1 MTPLGDGDRMVRVYE
16 SDDGATAI
24 WLEPAADGSLR
35 IMDRERSEV
44 NVEIWGSSVTISSMI
59 LPPVDAA
66 AFLAAEHGLTG
77 VLEAFTGMLA
87 FERMR
92 TELLARRLHVIYE
105 VATVD
110 DDDTEASTVTS
121 GESTRKNDDPTATA
135 DDDGS
140 EGGAVPAGPVL

>member
-16 SDDGATAI
+16 SDDGDTSI

-35 IMDRERSEV
+35 IMDMERSEV
-44 NVEIWGSSVTISSMI
+44 NVEIWGSSVTISSMM

-77 VLEAFTGMLA
+77 VLEAFTGRLA
-87 FERMR
+87 FERIR

-110 DDDTEASTVTS
+110 DDDTVTS
-121 GESTRKNDDPTATA
+121 EEPTGKSDGESATA

>member
-16 SDDGATAI
+16 SDDGATSI

-35 IMDRERSEV
+35 IMDMERSEV
-44 NVEIWGSSVTISSMI
+44 NTEIWGSSVTISSMM

-77 VLEAFTGMLA
+77 VLEAFTGRLA

-110 DDDTEASTVTS
+110 DDDTVTS
-121 GESTRKNDDPTATA
+121 EEPTGKSDSESATA
-135 DDDGS
+135 DDGGS
-140 EGGAVPAGPVL
+140 EGGAVRAGPVL

>member
-1 MTPLGDGDRMVRVYE
+1 MVRVYK
-16 SDDGATAI
+16 SDDGDTSI

-35 IMDRERSEV
+35 IMDMERADV
-44 NVEIWGSSVTISSMI
+44 NAEIWGGSVTISSMT
-59 LPPVDAA
+59 LPPADAA

-77 VLEAFTGMLA
+77 VLESFTGRLA

-105 VATVD
+105 AATVED
-110 DDDTEASTVTS
+110 DDAEASTATS
-121 GESTRKNDDPTATA
+121 EEPTRKNDDPTAVV

>member
-16 SDDGATAI
+16 SDDGATSI

-35 IMDRERSEV
+35 IMDMERADV
-44 NVEIWGSSVTISSMI
+44 NAEIWGSSVTISSMT
-59 LPPVDAA
+59 LPPADAS
-66 AFLAAEHGLTG
+66 AFLAIEHGLTG
-77 VLEAFTGMLA
+77 VLEAFTGRLA

-110 DDDTEASTVTS
+110 DDNTEASTVTS
-121 GESTRKNDDPTATA
+121 EEPTRKNDDPTATA

-140 EGGAVPAGPVL
+140 EGGAPPR

>member
-16 SDDGATAI
+16 SDDGDTSI

-35 IMDRERSEV
+35 IMDMERADV
-44 NVEIWGSSVTISSMI
+44 NAEIWGSSVTISSMT
-59 LPPVDAA
+59 LPPADAA
-66 AFLAAEHGLTG
+66 VFLAAEHGLTG
-77 VLEAFTGMLA
+77 VLEAFTSRLA

-110 DDDTEASTVTS
+110 DDDTEASTATS
-121 GESTRKNDDPTATA
+121 EEPTKNGGEAA
-135 DDDGS
+135 VVDDDGS
-140 EGGAVPAGPVL
+140 EGGAVPASPVL